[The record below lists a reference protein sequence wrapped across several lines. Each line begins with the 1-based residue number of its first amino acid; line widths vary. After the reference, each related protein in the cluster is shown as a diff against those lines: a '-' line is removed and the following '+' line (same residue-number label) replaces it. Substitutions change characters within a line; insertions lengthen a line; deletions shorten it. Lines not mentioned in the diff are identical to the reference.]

1 MMKNTLYLKLQ
12 KKFGGQWVSTSQK
25 GTRVYAVAKK
35 VDDLFKLLK
44 KKRIAPQKTII
55 GYIEKY
61 GQINIYVSLS
71 TQKK

>member
-44 KKRIAPQKTII
+44 KKRIAPQKTTI

-71 TQKK
+71 TKKK

>member
-35 VDDLFKLLK
+35 VDDLFKLTEK
-44 KKRIAPQKTII
+44 K
-55 GYIEKY
+55 
-61 GQINIYVSLS
+61 L
-71 TQKK
+71 